1 MEEVVSV
8 VFCGDTDPGRTEV
21 VTQGHAVV
29 ELFLRIPDGGVVE
42 DKDAPVLVDDLDDL
56 VKVLQFT

>member
-8 VFCGDTDPGRTEV
+8 VFCGDTDPCRTEV
-21 VTQGHAVV
+21 VTHGHAVV
-29 ELFLRIPDGGVVE
+29 VLFLRIPDGGVVE